1 MKKQGLREEV
11 LKELIEIVGHK
22 NIGLSEAEILCY
34 CYDASL
40 TAAKPC
46 AVIHFEDT
54 SQISPV
60 IKVLASHNISFT
72 PRAAGT
78 NLCGAAVNMKGGV
91 ILNMAKLKK
100 IRQIDT
106 VSRIAVVEPGV
117 VNLELQNELSKY
129 GFFYAPD
136 PASQKVCTIGGNISQ
151 NAGGPQCLKYG
162 VTCDHIEKLEVVLPD
177 GCERIF
183 SRQDPG
189 PDLVSLFC
197 QSEGTLGVIK
207 TAWLKILP
215 LPSRITAITCF
226 FKSVEDS
233 MNAVSMIIA
242 EGIIPRALEE
252 VDALSIKA
260 SVGQGEI
267 PAEAEA
273 LLIIELEDA
282 NEMIER
288 KVLEIFS
295 SCRGFSFEITSD
307 SDKREKLWK
316 IRKESYPA
324 LARIAENVMVEDGV
338 VPRPM
343 LPEAVKRIKKVL
355 EENRLRAGLVFHA
368 GDGNIHP
375 NIVFDQ
381 RDKDETKRAKMAG
394 EKILNICLELSGDIS
409 GEHGIGVEKRKAM
422 SLRYSPQAI
431 GLFYRIKKAF
441 DPMELANPYKKL
453 PLSFGQISPI
463 DRKEPPLSPKA
474 MEIANIA
481 IERFSNNKAS
491 ILTSKK
497 MDKSSDKNFL
507 SSFELTGIMDFDK
520 GNMTITVESGMSI
533 SMLKKF
539 LLNHNLD
546 IALPNDETTLG
557 AAVASKLYPSM
568 RSIITGM
575 DLLLSSGEIVRLGG
589 KTIKSV
595 SGYNLVPLM
604 FGSRGAFAFIV
615 SMTLKIYNPAF
626 KKNEKLDTPNTQTIL
641 DFNDPLLKKIK
652 KAFDPQNLFNPHI
665 FGEI

>member
-1 MKKQGLREEV
+1 LTDV
-11 LKELIEIVGHK
+11 VGQE
-22 NIGLSEAEILCY
+22 NIGLSEAELLCY
-34 CYDASL
+34 SYDASL
-40 TAAKPC
+40 AAAKPC
-46 AVIHFEDT
+46 SVIHFQDI

-60 IKVLASHNISFT
+60 IKILASHNISFT

-91 ILNMAKLKK
+91 ILNLAKLKK

-106 VSRIAVVEPGV
+106 VSQIAVVDPGI
-117 VNLELQNELSKY
+117 VNLQLQNELAKY

-177 GCERIF
+177 GSERIF

-207 TAWLKILP
+207 TAWLRILP
-215 LPSRITAITCF
+215 MAKKITALTCF

-233 MNAVSMIIA
+233 MNAVSTIIA

-260 SVGQGEI
+260 GAEKEEI
-267 PAEAEA
+267 PQEAEA
-273 LLIIELEDA
+273 LLIVELEDA
-282 NEMIER
+282 NEAIEK

-295 SCRGFSFEITSD
+295 SSKGFSYEITSD
-307 SDKREKLWK
+307 PDKREKLWK

-343 LPEAVKRIKKVL
+343 LAQAVKRIKKVL

-381 RDKDETKRAKMAG
+381 RDKDETKRAKIAG
-394 EKILNICLELSGDIS
+394 EEILRICLELSGDIS

-422 SLRYSPQAI
+422 SLRYPQETI
-431 GLFYRIKKAF
+431 NLFYRIKKAF
-441 DPMELANPYKKL
+441 DPMEILNPYKKL
-453 PLSFGQISPI
+453 PLSSGQIKPI
-463 DRKEPPLSPKA
+463 DRKEPPLTSKA
-474 MEIANIA
+474 TKIVNIA
-481 IERFSNNKAS
+481 RERFHTKKPS
-491 ILTSKK
+491 ILTSQKA
-497 MDKSSDKNFL
+497 DNTSDKKIL
-507 SSFELTGIMDFDK
+507 SSFELTDIMDFDK
-520 GNMTITVESGMSI
+520 GNMTITVESGMRI
-533 SMLKKF
+533 SALKKF
-539 LLNHNLD
+539 LKEHNLD
-546 IALPNDETTLG
+546 VALPLDETTLG
-557 AAVASKLYPSM
+557 AAVALKLYPSM
-568 RSIITGM
+568 RSLITGM
-575 DLLLSSGEIVRLGG
+575 DLLLSSGEVIRLGG

-595 SGYNLVPLM
+595 SGYNLAPLIL
-604 FGSRGAFAFIV
+604 GSRGAFAFII
-615 SMTLKIYNPAF
+615 SMTLKVYNPAF
-626 KKNEKLDTPNTQTIL
+626 KEKGKVEDPLIEPMPN
-641 DFNDPLLKKIK
+641 FNDPILKNIK
-652 KAFDPQNLFNPHI
+652 KAFDPNNLFNPHV
-665 FGEI
+665 FGEF